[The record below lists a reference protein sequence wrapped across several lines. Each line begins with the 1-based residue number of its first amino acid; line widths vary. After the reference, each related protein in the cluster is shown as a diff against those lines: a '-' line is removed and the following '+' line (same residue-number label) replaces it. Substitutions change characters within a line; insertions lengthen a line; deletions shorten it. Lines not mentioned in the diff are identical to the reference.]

1 MMLLAVAGAICLVLL
16 SALIILGLRYQKL
29 LVRCAVAEERV
40 QNQEELKESFRLVS
54 AEALEKTNQSLYEA
68 AQHDLDEKQRSLREM
83 VDKIHAQMRL
93 LENERKSDHGA
104 LKHQLHALLDAEQQ
118 LKSETAK
125 LVKALRSPAGRGRWG
140 EIQLKRVVELAG
152 MLQHCDFFEQGY
164 AVSEGQRR
172 KPDLIVRL
180 PGERQVVIDAKVPL
194 ESYLEGIDA
203 VDEVARLE
211 KFQQHARHVKDHIN
225 ILGKKSYWEH
235 FQPTPEFVVL
245 FLPSETIFAIAM
257 EADPAL
263 IEYGVGQGVIL
274 ATPTTLIALLRAVAY
289 GWKQES
295 LSRHAQRVSDLGHEL
310 YKRICDLAGHWS
322 HVGKALDQAVGAF
335 NQATGSLEKNVL
347 SSARK
352 FSELGAASSVQ
363 SLKEIEIIE
372 TAARKLA
379 SPELRDSNS

>member
-1 MMLLAVAGAICLVLL
+1 MILAIALLLL
-16 SALIILGLRYQKL
+16 SALAYLGYRHQKL
-29 LVRCAVAEERV
+29 LIRCALAEEKV
-40 QNQEELKESFRLVS
+40 KNQEELKESFKIAS
-54 AEALEKTNQSLYEA
+54 AEALEMTNQTHFES
-68 AQHDLDEKQRSLREM
+68 QQKDLEEKQKAIGVM

-104 LKHQLHALLDAEQQ
+104 MKQQLHALMDAEHQ
-118 LKSETAK
+118 LKSETSK

-164 AVSEGQRR
+164 DMTEGQRR

-194 ESYLEGIDA
+194 EAYLDGIDKE
-203 VDEVARLE
+203 DELVRVE
-211 KFQQHARHVKDHIN
+211 KFRQHARHVKDHIT
-225 ILGKKSYWEH
+225 ILGKKTYWEH

-257 EADPAL
+257 EADPSL
-263 IEYGVGQGVIL
+263 IEYGAGLGVII

-295 LSRHAQRVSDLGHEL
+295 LSRHAQKVSDLGHEL
-310 YKRICDLAGHWS
+310 YKRISDMSGHWA
-322 HVGKALDQAVGAF
+322 HVGKALDSAVSAF
-335 NQATGSLEKNVL
+335 NQATGSLERNVL
-347 SSARK
+347 TSARR
-352 FSELGAASSVQ
+352 FTELGAASS
-363 SLKEIEIIE
+363 LNPIKEIEVVE
-372 TAARKLA
+372 TAARKLV
-379 SPELRDSNS
+379 SPEMKD

>member
-1 MMLLAVAGAICLVLL
+1 MIEIAVIVILL
-16 SALIILGLRYQKL
+16 SALAFIGHRHQKL
-29 LVRCAVAEERV
+29 LMKYAVAEEKIK
-40 QNQEELKESFRLVS
+40 NQDELKESFRIVS
-54 AEALEKTNQSLYEA
+54 AEALEKTNNTLFEA
-68 AQHDLDEKQRSLREM
+68 QQRDLEEKQKAINQM

-93 LENERKSDHGA
+93 LENERKIDHGA
-104 LKHQLHALLDAEQQ
+104 MKQQLQALMDAEHQ
-118 LKSETAK
+118 LKSETSK

-140 EIQLKRVVELAG
+140 EIQLRRVVELAG

-164 AVSEGQRR
+164 DATDGQRR

-194 ESYLEGIDA
+194 EAYLDG
-203 VDEVARLE
+203 VDMGEETLRLE
-211 KFQQHARHVKDHIN
+211 KFRQHARQVKDHIT
-225 ILGKKSYWEH
+225 ILGKKTYWEH

-263 IEYGVGQGVIL
+263 IEYGASQGVIL
-274 ATPTTLIALLRAVAY
+274 ATPATLIALLRAVAY

-310 YKRICDLAGHWS
+310 YKRVSDLSGHWM
-322 HVGKALDQAVGAF
+322 HLGKALNQAVDAF
-335 NQATGSLEKNVL
+335 NQATGSLERNVL

-352 FSELGAASSVQ
+352 FSELGAASSVNPI
-363 SLKEIEIIE
+363 KELEIIE
-372 TAARKLA
+372 KVTRKLA
-379 SPELRDSNS
+379 SSEMKESD

>member
-1 MMLLAVAGAICLVLL
+1 MIELAVIGVLL
-16 SALIILGLRYQKL
+16 CALGFLGYRHQKL
-29 LVRCAVAEERV
+29 LMRYVVAEEKIK
-40 QNQEELKESFRLVS
+40 NQEELKESFRIVS
-54 AEALEKTNQSLYEA
+54 AEALEQTNQSLFEA
-68 AQHDLDEKQRSLREM
+68 QQRDLEEKQKTIGEM

-104 LKHQLHALLDAEQQ
+104 MKQQLRALMDSEHQ
-118 LKSETAK
+118 LKSETSK

-164 AVSEGQRR
+164 DMTEGQRR

-180 PGERQVVIDAKVPL
+180 PGERQVIIDAKVPL
-194 ESYLEGIDA
+194 EAYLDGIDMG
-203 VDEVARLE
+203 EETLRLE
-211 KFQQHARHVKDHIN
+211 KFRQHARHVKDHIT
-225 ILGKKSYWEH
+225 ILGKKTYWEH

-263 IEYGVGQGVIL
+263 IEYGAGQGVIL

-295 LSRHAQRVSDLGHEL
+295 LSRHAQQVSDLGHEL
-310 YKRICDLAGHWS
+310 YKRVSDLSGHWI
-322 HVGKALDQAVGAF
+322 HLGKALNQAVDAF
-335 NQATGSLEKNVL
+335 NQATGSLERNVL

-352 FSELGAASSVQ
+352 FSELGAASS
-363 SLKEIEIIE
+363 LNPIKEIEIIE
-372 TAARKLA
+372 TVTRKLV
-379 SPELRDSNS
+379 SPEMKD